1 MGYFDIFGLSQKL
14 IPKLLMRKLLSVI
27 IILVTFSA
35 SQARADEGMW
45 LLPLIEKLNI
55 GTMTEMG
62 LKLTAEDIYSIN
74 EASLKDAIVIFGG
87 GCTGEIVSPHGLLL
101 TNHHCGYGQ
110 IQNHSTVE
118 HDYLNNGFWAMSNAE
133 ELPNP
138 GLSVTFLVRIEDV
151 TERVLGKTGAE
162 MTEAAR
168 REAIMAESA
177 AITAEATKGTNY
189 NARVAPFYSGNQ
201 YFLLVY
207 EVYSDVRLVGTPPNS
222 IGKFGH
228 DTDNWM
234 WPRHTGDF
242 SVFRVYMSPDGK
254 PAQYSKD
261 NVPLKPKH
269 YLPVSIKNLQ
279 KNNFAMVMG
288 YPGGT
293 TRYMTS
299 YEVDEAMKM
308 TNANRIKIRGE
319 RQAIWMKDM
328 MADPKVNIQYASKY
342 AGSSNYWKFSIGQNE
357 GLKRLR
363 TAEKKAAFEADFMK
377 WVNADTD
384 RKAKYGNALSL
395 IENAVKGREEKYN
408 ALQYMTEVFRSSTE
422 LVGFASQMIML
433 EELLAGKDAD
443 KIAGMI
449 DRIKRNLDS
458 FYGDYNYPT
467 DRKMTKTMIN
477 LYKEEIDPK
486 YWPDFYALIDKKY
499 KGNVD
504 AFVENMFANSIFT
517 SADKFNAFL
526 SAPNLKA
533 LRKDPAL
540 IVAKSVNDVRTVLQ
554 KDLEGFNADMSKG
567 QRTYL
572 AGVMEY
578 MPDKTQYPDANST
591 MRLTY
596 GKVQDYYPYDAVH
609 YNWFT
614 TLDGVVQKYQP
625 GDYEFDLPERL
636 IELNN
641 KKEYG
646 RYAAP
651 EGHLPVCFIT
661 DNDITGGNSGSPVIN
676 GNGELIGLAFDG
688 NWEAMTGNIA
698 FEPDLQRCINVDIR
712 YVLWVIDIYSGAG
725 HLLKEMDIRQ

>member
-1 MGYFDIFGLSQKL
+1 
-14 IPKLLMRKLLSVI
+14 MRKLLSILV
-27 IILVTFSA
+27 ILVTISA

-45 LLPLIEKLNI
+45 LLPLIDKLNI

-74 EASLKDAIVIFGG
+74 QASLKDAIVIFGG
-87 GCTGEIVSPHGLLL
+87 GCTGEIVSAQGLLL
-101 TNHHCGYGQ
+101 TNHHCGYGA
-110 IQNHSTVE
+110 IQRLSSVE
-118 HDYLNNGFWAMSNAE
+118 NDYLNNGFWAMSREE
-133 ELPNP
+133 ELPSQ

-151 TERVLGKTGAE
+151 SERVLSKISPD

-168 REAIMAESA
+168 REAVMAESS
-177 AITAEATKGTNY
+177 AITAEATKETHY
-189 NARVAPFYSGNQ
+189 NARVQPFYSGNQ

-261 NVPLKPKH
+261 NVPLQPKR

-279 KNNFAMVMG
+279 KDDFSMVMG

-299 YEVDEAMKM
+299 YEVDEAMRI
-308 TNANRIKIRGE
+308 TNANRIKIRGI
-319 RQAIWMKDM
+319 RQEIWMKDM

-342 AGSSNYWKFSIGQNE
+342 SGSSNYWKFSIGQNQ
-357 GLKRLR
+357 GLTRLR
-363 TAEKKAAFEADFMK
+363 TADKKAAFEAEFMK
-377 WVNADTD
+377 WVKADPERT
-384 RKAKYGNALSL
+384 AKYGNALSL
-395 IENAVKGREEKYN
+395 IESAVKGRAEKFN
-408 ALQYMTEVFRSSTE
+408 AQQYINEVFRSSTE
-422 LVGFASQMIML
+422 MISFAGQMTVL
-433 EELLAGKDAD
+433 EEALAAKDTERT
-443 KIAGMI
+443 KGMI
-449 DRIKRNLDS
+449 DRLKRGLDN
-458 FYGDYNYPT
+458 FYGNYNLPT
-467 DRKMTKTMIN
+467 DVKTTKAMIK
-477 LYKEEIDPK
+477 LYREDIDPK
-486 YWPDFYALIDKKY
+486 FLPDFYSLIDKKF

-504 AFVENMFANSIFT
+504 AFVDDIFARSVFT
-517 SADKFNAFL
+517 SPARLNAFL
-526 SAPNLKA
+526 ESPSLKV
-533 LRKDPAL
+533 LQKDPAF
-540 IVAKSVNDVRTVLQ
+540 IVAKSIDGVRSSLQ
-554 KDLEGFNADMSKG
+554 KELEGFSADLSKG
-567 QRTYL
+567 QRTYM

-578 MPDKTQYPDANST
+578 VPDKTQYPDANFT
-591 MRLTY
+591 MRLSY
-596 GKVQDYYPYDAVH
+596 GTVQDYYPYDAVH

-614 TLDGVVQKYQP
+614 TLDGVVQKHKP
-625 GDYEFDLPERL
+625 GDYEFDLPQRL
-636 IELNN
+636 IDLNN
-641 KKEYG
+641 SKEYG
-646 RYAAP
+646 RYAAA

-661 DNDITGGNSGSPVIN
+661 NNDITGGNSGSPVIN

-688 NWEAMTGNIA
+688 NWEAMTGDIA
-698 FEPDLQRCINVDIR
+698 FEPDFQRTICVDIR